1 MCGIAGFLSLNKQPI
16 EPYAIKRMCD
26 IVAHRGPDD
35 AGYALFSLGNRQQK
49 SGNFWFELTDNDFK
63 HKNVHLAPIESDY
76 ARGEIEDNRWHLALG
91 HRRLAVIDLSAKAH
105 QPMSDRSKSVWITY
119 DGEVYNFKDLRVKLE
134 KAGHTFFSNSDTEVI
149 INSYKQWGIDCIKKF
164 NGMFAFALWDN
175 ERNKLFLTRGRYG
188 IKPLYYYF
196 KNGIFV
202 FASEIKSILQS
213 GRVKVEVDL
222 EALNEYFT
230 FQNTFTDRTLFKDI
244 KLLPPGS
251 FIELDLS
258 SEQKSALQIN
268 KYWDYTFST
277 EGFRLSQ
284 AEAAEELRRLF
295 AQAVTRQL
303 VSDVPIGS
311 YLSGGMDTG
320 SITAIANKYF
330 GRISTFTCGFD
341 LSSASGLEL
350 AFDERGYAEF
360 LANLLK
366 TEHYEVVLHAGDMEQ
381 VMPELIYHLEDL
393 RMGQSY
399 PNYYAA
405 RLAGKFVK
413 VVLSGAGG
421 DELFGGY
428 PWRYYRGINPKDMND
443 YLTKYYDYW
452 QRLVADEDKKRLF
465 NHGVYQQTKDYSTF
479 EVFCSVFDQS
489 NLIPQTNEDYIAK
502 SMYFEI
508 RTFLH
513 GLFVVEDKINMAYS
527 LETRAPFMD
536 NDLVDFALKIPV
548 AFKLSNLDQI
558 VTIDEDEPG
567 KSQKYYQTTR
577 DGKKV
582 LRQAMRELIPRE
594 ILEREKQGFSA
605 PDASWFRGE
614 SIEYVKQLLLDPK
627 ARIYDYLNPDYVQK
641 RLEEHI
647 SGKFNHRL
655 FIWSLLSFEWWLRE
669 FIRGEDYK
677 CQSRK

>member
-1 MCGIAGFLSLNKQPI
+1 MCGIAGIVSLNKEPL
-16 EPYAIKRMCD
+16 EPYAIKKMCD
-26 IVAHRGPDD
+26 VVAYRGPDD
-35 AGYALFSLGNRQQK
+35 AGYALFSLGERQQK

-76 ARGEIEDNRWHLALG
+76 ARREIEDNRWHLALG

-105 QPMSDRSKSVWITY
+105 QPMSDRSKGIWISY
-119 DGEVYNFKDLRVKLE
+119 NGEIYNFKDLRVELE
-134 KAGHTFFSNSDTEVI
+134 KAGYTFFSSSDTEVI
-149 INSYKQWGIDCIKKF
+149 INSYKQWGIDCVKKF

-175 ERNKLFLTRGRYG
+175 EKNKLLLVRDRYG

-196 KNGIFV
+196 KNGILI

-213 GRVKVEVDL
+213 SQVKVEVDL

-230 FQNTFTDRTLFKDI
+230 FQNIFTDRTLFKNI
-244 KLLPPGS
+244 KLLLPGS
-251 FIELDLS
+251 FIEIDLS
-258 SEQKSALQIN
+258 SEQKTALQIN
-268 KYWDYTFST
+268 KYWDYAFAI
-277 EGFRLSQ
+277 EGFHLSQ
-284 AEAAEELRRLF
+284 AEAAEELRHLF
-295 AQAVTRQL
+295 TQAVTRQL

-320 SITAIANKYF
+320 SITAIARKHF
-330 GRISTFTCGFD
+330 GRISTFICGFD

-350 AFDERGYAEF
+350 GFDERDYAEF

-443 YLTKYYDYW
+443 YLRKYYNYW
-452 QRLVADEDKKRLF
+452 QRLVADNDKEKLF

-479 EVFCSVFDQS
+479 KIFCSVFDQS
-489 NLIPQTNEDYIAK
+489 NIIPRTNEDYIAR

-513 GLFVVEDKINMAYS
+513 GLFVVEDKISMAHS
-527 LETRAPFMD
+527 LETRVPFLD

-548 AFKLSNLDQI
+548 TFKLSNLDQA
-558 VTIDEDEPG
+558 VPIDEDEPG

-577 DGKKV
+577 EGKKV
-582 LRQAMRELIPRE
+582 LRQAMRELMPQE

-614 SIEYVKQLLLDPK
+614 SIEYVKQLLLGPK
-627 ARIYDYLNPDYVQK
+627 ARIYGYLNPDYVQK

-655 FIWSLLSFEWWLRE
+655 FIWSLLSFEWWLRRFLE
-669 FIRGEDYK
+669 AD
-677 CQSRK
+677 S

>member
-1 MCGIAGFLSLNKQPI
+1 MCGIAGILSLNKEPI
-16 EPYAIKRMCD
+16 EPYAIERMCD
-26 IVAHRGPDD
+26 VAAHRGPDD
-35 AGYALFSLGNRQQK
+35 AGYALFSLEGNGQK
-49 SGNFWFELTDNDFK
+49 SGNFWFELTDNNFK
-63 HKNVHLAPIESDY
+63 HKNVHLAPMESDY
-76 ARGEIEDNRWHLALG
+76 ARWEIEANRWHLALG

-105 QPMSDRSKSVWITY
+105 QPMTDRGKRVWISY
-119 DGEVYNFKDLRVKLE
+119 NGEVYNFKDLRAELE
-134 KAGHTFFSNSDTEVI
+134 KAGYIFYSNSDTEVVI
-149 INSYKQWGIDCIKKF
+149 YSYIEWGIDCLKKF

-175 ERNKLFLTRGRYG
+175 ERNKLFLVRDRYG

-196 KNGIFV
+196 KDNVLI

-213 GRVKVEVDL
+213 GRVKMEVDL

-230 FQNTFTDRTLFKDI
+230 FQNIFTDRTLFKDV
-244 KLLPPGS
+244 KLLLPGS
-251 FIELDLS
+251 FIEIDLS
-258 SEQKSALQIN
+258 PGQRNDLRFH
-268 KYWDYTFST
+268 KYWDYRFST
-277 EGFRLSQ
+277 EGFSLSE
-284 AEAAEELRRLF
+284 AETAEELQRLF
-295 AQAVTRQL
+295 TQAVTRQL

-320 SITAIANKYF
+320 SITAIAGKHF
-330 GRISTFTCGFD
+330 GRLSTFTCGFD

-350 AFDERGYAEF
+350 GCDERQYAEF

-381 VMPELIYHLEDL
+381 VMPELIWHLEDL
-393 RMGQSY
+393 RVGQCY

-428 PWRYYRGINPKDMND
+428 PWRYYRGINPRDTND
-443 YLTKYYDYW
+443 YLRKYYDYW
-452 QRLVADEDKKRLF
+452 QRLVADDDKKKLF
-465 NHGVYQQTKDYSTF
+465 NHEIYHGVKDYSTF
-479 EVFCSVFDQS
+479 EVFSSVFDES
-489 NLIPQTNEDYIAK
+489 ELVPRSNEDYINQ

-508 RTFLH
+508 KTFLH
-513 GLFVVEDKINMAYS
+513 SLFIVEDKISMAHS
-527 LETRAPFMD
+527 LETRVPFMD

-548 AFKLSNLDQI
+548 RFKLSNLERI
-558 VTIDEDEPG
+558 TGMDEDEVG
-567 KSQKYYQTTR
+567 KLRKYYQTTT
-577 DGKKV
+577 DGKNI
-582 LRQAMRELIPRE
+582 LRKSMRELIPQE

-627 ARIYDYLNPDYVQK
+627 ARIYHYLNPAYVQR

-655 FIWSLLSFEWWLRE
+655 FIWSLLSFEWWLRK
-669 FIRGEDYK
+669 FL
-677 CQSRK
+677 

>member
-1 MCGIAGFLSLNKQPI
+1 MCGIVGVLSLNKKPI
-16 EPYAIKRMCD
+16 EPYVIKKMCD
-26 IVAHRGPDD
+26 VVAHRGPDD

-76 ARGEIEDNRWHLALG
+76 ARQEMKDNRWHLALG
-91 HRRLAVIDLSAKAH
+91 HRRLAVIDLTSKAH
-105 QPMSDRSKSVWITY
+105 QPMSDRGKSVWITY
-119 DGEVYNFKDLRVKLE
+119 NGEVYNFKDLRVELE
-134 KAGHTFFSNSDTEVI
+134 KADYTFFSNSDTEVI

-175 ERNKLFLTRGRYG
+175 ERSKLFLTRDRYG
-188 IKPLYYYF
+188 VKPFYYYF
-196 KNGIFV
+196 KNGILI

-213 GRVKVEVDL
+213 SQIEVEVDL

-230 FQNTFTDRTLFKDI
+230 FQNIFTDRTLFRGI

-251 FIELDLS
+251 FIELDLN
-258 SEQKSALQIN
+258 SEQKNALQIN

-277 EGFRLSQ
+277 EGFHLSQ

-303 VSDVPIGS
+303 VSDVPVGS

-320 SITAIANKYF
+320 SITAIARKYF

-350 AFDERGYAEF
+350 GFDEREYAEF

-393 RMGQSY
+393 RMGQCY

-443 YLTKYYDYW
+443 YLRKYYDYW
-452 QRLVADEDKKRLF
+452 QRLVADNDKERFF
-465 NHGVYQQTKDYSTF
+465 NHEVYQQTKDYSTF
-479 EVFCSVFDQS
+479 EVFGSVFDQS

-508 RTFLH
+508 KTFLH
-513 GLFVVEDKINMAYS
+513 GLFVVEDKISMAHS
-527 LETRAPFMD
+527 LETRVPFLD

-548 AFKLSNLDQI
+548 TFKLSNLDQV

-567 KSQKYYQTTR
+567 KLRRYYQTTR
-577 DGKKV
+577 DGKEV
-582 LRQAMRELIPRE
+582 LRQAMQGLVPRE

-614 SIEYVKQLLLDPK
+614 SIEYVKQLLLDSK
-627 ARIYDYLNPDYVQK
+627 ARIYDYLNPNYVQK

-647 SGKFNHRL
+647 SGKLNYRL
-655 FIWSLLSFEWWLRE
+655 FIWSLLSFEWWNRQ
-669 FIRGEDYK
+669 FMGD
-677 CQSRK
+677 